1 MYNYITQTKFACAF
15 IIIYCVFTWLY
26 IKNPMTISKG
36 IMCLLFA
43 SYVFVFA
50 YLTLINRSGNRYA
63 LWLNPFAIIFKELK
77 NGEFPYETLL
87 NVLLCIP
94 LGLTLP
100 LTKKGISYK
109 HVILVGLIVSL
120 TTETLQLFTHRGDFE
135 TKDIIMNTLGTVIGY
150 TIYRK
155 ILEKI

>member
-1 MYNYITQTKFACAF
+1 MKCKFCGHD
-15 IIIYCVFTWLY
+15 
-26 IKNPMTISKG
+26 ISDTD
-36 IMCLLFA
+36 
-43 SYVFVFA
+43 
-50 YLTLINRSGNRYA
+50 TLCPGCDKDV
-63 LWLNPFAIIFKELK
+63 KELK

-100 LTKKGISYK
+100 LTKKEISYK

-155 ILEKI
+155 ILEKR